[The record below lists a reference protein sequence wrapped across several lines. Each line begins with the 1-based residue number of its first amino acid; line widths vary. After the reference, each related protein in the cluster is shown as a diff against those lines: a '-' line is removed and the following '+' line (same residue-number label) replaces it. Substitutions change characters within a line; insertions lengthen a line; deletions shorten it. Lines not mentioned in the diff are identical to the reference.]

1 MAALFEPFVWM
12 LGIVVNIYFTVVLAE
27 VVLHWLVRFGIVDV
41 KNVYVAKISELL
53 AKATGPVYKKIS
65 EKVPA
70 VSGFDF
76 SPFILLLVLLFLGRF
91 IYRLDLLRIPQKV
104 RNFIRRSW
112 EEDDLSLYGRFDF
125 ALVDGQL
132 KMLEFNADTPTSL
145 LEAAVVQW
153 QWKEDVFPAN
163 DQFNGIHEGLVASW
177 KDIHKAYRCDQYFFA
192 SVSDFE
198 EDNMTLKYLIATA
211 IEAGLVTGE
220 IDIEDIMHVNGTL
233 YASPENPI
241 SCMFKLF
248 PWETMFEQNPD
259 ACMTEMCWLEPLWKS
274 LMSDK
279 AMLPILHEL
288 FPHSPYILPAFFEP
302 GKLSSYCRKP
312 VFSREG
318 ANIRLVRN
326 GLLLEESGGEYGKE
340 GHVYQQLV
348 EIPAHNGWYPV
359 IGSWVIGGEPAGI
372 GIRETTS
379 RITDNM
385 SHFVPHIIL

>member
-1 MAALFEPFVWM
+1 MERKSIKPRDNYQRIVENLGFTFHKDYWLEDACYALSM
-12 LGIVVNIYFTVVLAE
+12 SE
-27 VVLHWLVRFGIVDV
+27 VEQI
-41 KNVYVAKISELL
+41 E
-53 AKATGPVYKKIS
+53 KATAECYDMYCQAV
-65 EKVPA
+65 EKCLY
-70 VSGFDF
+70 DD
-76 SPFILLLVLLFLGRF
+76 R
-91 IYRLDLLRIPQKV
+91 RLDLLRIPQKV

-145 LEAAVVQW
+145 LEAAVIQW

-259 ACMTEMCWLEPLWKS
+259 ACMTEMCWLEPL
-274 LMSDK
+274 
-279 AMLPILHEL
+279 
-288 FPHSPYILPAFFEP
+288 
-302 GKLSSYCRKP
+302 
-312 VFSREG
+312 
-318 ANIRLVRN
+318 
-326 GLLLEESGGEYGKE
+326 
-340 GHVYQQLV
+340 
-348 EIPAHNGWYPV
+348 
-359 IGSWVIGGEPAGI
+359 
-372 GIRETTS
+372 
-379 RITDNM
+379 
-385 SHFVPHIIL
+385 

>member
-1 MAALFEPFVWM
+1 MERKSIKPRDNYQRIVENLGFTFHKDYWLEDACYALSM
-12 LGIVVNIYFTVVLAE
+12 SE
-27 VVLHWLVRFGIVDV
+27 VEQI
-41 KNVYVAKISELL
+41 E
-53 AKATGPVYKKIS
+53 KATAECYDMYCQAV
-65 EKVPA
+65 EKCLY
-70 VSGFDF
+70 DD
-76 SPFILLLVLLFLGRF
+76 R
-91 IYRLDLLRIPQKV
+91 RLDLLRIPQKV

-241 SCMFKLF
+241 SRMFKLF

>member
-1 MAALFEPFVWM
+1 
-12 LGIVVNIYFTVVLAE
+12 
-27 VVLHWLVRFGIVDV
+27 
-41 KNVYVAKISELL
+41 
-53 AKATGPVYKKIS
+53 
-65 EKVPA
+65 
-70 VSGFDF
+70 
-76 SPFILLLVLLFLGRF
+76 
-91 IYRLDLLRIPQKV
+91 
-104 RNFIRRSW
+104 
-112 EEDDLSLYGRFDF
+112 
-125 ALVDGQL
+125 
-132 KMLEFNADTPTSL
+132 MLEFNADTPTSL

-259 ACMTEMCWLEPLWKS
+259 ACMTEMCWLEP
-274 LMSDK
+274 
-279 AMLPILHEL
+279 
-288 FPHSPYILPAFFEP
+288 
-302 GKLSSYCRKP
+302 
-312 VFSREG
+312 
-318 ANIRLVRN
+318 
-326 GLLLEESGGEYGKE
+326 
-340 GHVYQQLV
+340 
-348 EIPAHNGWYPV
+348 AHNGWYPV

>member
-1 MAALFEPFVWM
+1 MERKSIKPRDNYQRIVENLGFTFHKDYWLEDACYALSM
-12 LGIVVNIYFTVVLAE
+12 SE
-27 VVLHWLVRFGIVDV
+27 VEQI
-41 KNVYVAKISELL
+41 E
-53 AKATGPVYKKIS
+53 KATAECYDMYCQAV
-65 EKVPA
+65 EKCLY
-70 VSGFDF
+70 DD
-76 SPFILLLVLLFLGRF
+76 R
-91 IYRLDLLRIPQKV
+91 RLDLLRIPQKV

-302 GKLSSYCRKP
+302 GNSLPIAGNPFFPAKAPTSDWSATACCLRNRAENTAKRAMSISSWWKFP
-312 VFSREG
+312 PITAG
-318 ANIRLVRN
+318 IRLSAA
-326 GLLLEESGGEYGKE
+326 GLSAANRPVSASGKRL
-340 GHVYQQLV
+340 HAL
-348 EIPAHNGWYPV
+348 
-359 IGSWVIGGEPAGI
+359 
-372 GIRETTS
+372 
-379 RITDNM
+379 RI
-385 SHFVPHIIL
+385 I